1 MTFADPLDDLFPVL
15 LLAFSPLLLAWS
27 LAVRS
32 RLLRGI
38 GRTLLG
44 ADLLLGALALLY
56 PHNHHRIWFG
66 DRPCGASLAM
76 DAAIGTVWLVGCC
89 LVLRAARSANGR
101 AIQAEQA
108 SK

>member
-1 MTFADPLDDLFPVL
+1 MTFADPLDDQFPVL
-15 LLAFSPLLLAWS
+15 LLGISPLLLAWS

-44 ADLLLGALALLY
+44 ADLLLGAVALLY
-56 PHNHHRIWFG
+56 PHNHHWIWFR
-66 DRPCGASLAM
+66 DRPYGASLAM
-76 DAAIGTVWLVGCC
+76 DAAIGTVWLAGCW
-89 LVLRAARSANGR
+89 LLLRAARSASTRSN
-101 AIQAEQA
+101 QAEQN